1 MKIINSLRNVPRGIK
16 KSAITMGVFDG
27 VHVGHARLIESV
39 KKWAK
44 KNKGQSI
51 IITFKQ
57 HPDTYLK
64 KTKDLKF
71 IKSLGD
77 RIKILKKYGTDLI
90 VVLDFKKVAGIEAEK
105 FIKEVLV
112 KKFKMKYIAA
122 GMDFIFGKYGKGN
135 VKFLKGLSRKHG
147 FKVNLIKDV
156 RINNE
161 KVSSQAIRHYLKKGD
176 IKTAEKMLGR
186 KYEIE
191 GKVIHGRH
199 IGFKL
204 GFPTAN
210 IKIDYEEIPAHGVW
224 ATLVNYGGKSFPGA
238 ANIGFAPTLKHEVKP
253 AIEVFIMGLHK
264 NIYGRRIKV
273 RFLQR
278 IRDEK
283 KFASRDA
290 LIRQVRR
297 DINFIRKNFN
307 GEKWT

>member
-1 MKIINSLRNVPRGIK
+1 MKIINSLRKIPGGIK

-27 VHVGHARLIESV
+27 VHLGHARLIESI

-57 HPDTYLK
+57 HPDTYLM

-71 IKSLGD
+71 IKNLGD
-77 RIKILKKYGTDLI
+77 RIKILGKYKADFI
-90 VVLDFKKVAGIEAEK
+90 VVLDFKKVAGIEAGK

-112 KKFKMKYIAA
+112 KKFKMKYITV
-122 GMDFIFGKYGKGN
+122 GTDFIFGRQGKGD
-135 VKFLKGLSRKHG
+135 VKFLKKMSIKYG

-176 IKTAEKMLGR
+176 IKTAERMLGH

-199 IGFKL
+199 IGYKL

-210 IKIDYEEIPAHGVW
+210 IKIEYEEIPARGVW

-238 ANIGFAPTLKHEVKP
+238 ANIGFAPTLKREIKP
-253 AIEVFIMGLHK
+253 TIEVFIMGLHK
-264 NIYGRRIKV
+264 KIYGRRIKI
-273 RFLQR
+273 RFLCR

-283 KFASRDA
+283 KFESRDA
-290 LIRQVRR
+290 LVKQVRR
-297 DINFIRKNFN
+297 DISFIRENFN
-307 GEKWT
+307 GEKWK